1 MPSKSR
7 TDFRST
13 APGDPHRRELVGDT
27 EGSEPSRDAAG
38 SKPAPG
44 LYLVPTPIGN
54 MRDITL
60 RALDILQQVDL
71 IACEDTR
78 VTGRLLDHYGVPTPV
93 TPYHEHNA
101 RRVRPELL
109 RRLAAGASI
118 ALVSDAGTPL
128 ISDPG
133 YRFVREA
140 TEAGHPV
147 TALPGPSA
155 ALAALTASAL
165 PPDRFLFIGFPP
177 PRASARL
184 QAFQEIAQVRAS
196 IVAFESARRLTGC
209 LNDMREAL
217 GEREAVVARELTK
230 RFEELRRGTLGDLAR
245 HYAQAGPPKGEVAI
259 VVAPPGDRPPP
270 GDGVIDDLLREAIQ
284 GRSLRDAVDIVA
296 ERLALPRRAVYERA
310 LAMKPGAMKPGQR
323 R

>member
-1 MPSKSR
+1 MASKSG

-13 APGDPHRRELVGDT
+13 ATGDPPGREPNRNMD
-27 EGSEPSRDAAG
+27 GSEPSRDADG

-44 LYLVPTPIGN
+44 LYVVPTPIGN

-60 RALDILQQVDL
+60 RALDILQNVDL

-78 VTGRLLDHYGVPTPV
+78 VTGRLLDHHGVTTPV

-140 TEAGHPV
+140 ALAGNMV

-155 ALAALTASAL
+155 VLTALTASAL

-177 PRASARL
+177 PRASARK
-184 QAFQEIAQVRAS
+184 QVFQDIATVRAS
-196 IVAFESARRLTGC
+196 LIAFESARRLAGC
-209 LNDMREAL
+209 LSDMAAVL
-217 GEREAVVARELTK
+217 GAREAVVARELTK
-230 RFEELRRGTLGDLAR
+230 RFEELRRGTLAELAL
-245 HYAQAGPPKGEVAI
+245 HYTRTGPPKGEVVI
-259 VVAPPGDRPPP
+259 VVAPASGEPPADEDRV
-270 GDGVIDDLLREAIQ
+270 DELLRETIP

-296 ERLALPRRAVYERA
+296 EQLGIPRRTIYERA
-310 LAMKPGAMKPGQR
+310 LAIKSEPRQ
-323 R
+323 

>member
-1 MPSKSR
+1 
-7 TDFRST
+7 
-13 APGDPHRRELVGDT
+13 
-27 EGSEPSRDAAG
+27 
-38 SKPAPG
+38 
-44 LYLVPTPIGN
+44 

-60 RALDILQQVDL
+60 RALDILQNVDL

-78 VTGRLLDHYGVPTPV
+78 VTGRLLDHHGVTTPV

-140 TEAGHPV
+140 AMAGNMV

-155 ALAALTASAL
+155 VLTALTASAL

-177 PRASARL
+177 PRASARK
-184 QAFQEIAQVRAS
+184 QVFQDIATVRAS
-196 IVAFESARRLTGC
+196 LIAFESARRLAGC
-209 LNDMREAL
+209 LSDMAAVL
-217 GEREAVVARELTK
+217 GAREAVVARELTK
-230 RFEELRRGTLGDLAR
+230 RFEELRRGTLPELAL
-245 HYAQAGPPKGEVAI
+245 HYTRTGPPKGEVVI
-259 VVAPPGDRPPP
+259 VVAPGSGEPPADEDRV
-270 GDGVIDDLLREAIQ
+270 DELLRETIP

-296 ERLALPRRAVYERA
+296 DQLGMPRRTIYERA
-310 LAMKPGAMKPGQR
+310 LAIKAEPRQ
-323 R
+323 

>member
-1 MPSKSR
+1 MASKSR

-13 APGDPHRRELVGDT
+13 TTGTPPDREPFRDT
-27 EGSEPSRDAAG
+27 EASEPSRDTDG

-60 RALDILQQVDL
+60 RALDILQDVAL

-78 VTGRLLDHYGVPTPV
+78 VTGRLLDHHGITTPV

-109 RRLAAGASI
+109 RRLAGGASI

-133 YRFVREA
+133 YRLVREA
-140 TEAGHPV
+140 TMAGHSV
-147 TALPGPSA
+147 TALPGASA
-155 ALAALTASAL
+155 VLTALTASAL

-177 PRASARL
+177 PRASARK
-184 QAFQEIAQVRAS
+184 QIFEEIVAVRATL
-196 IVAFESARRLTGC
+196 IAFESARRLAGC
-209 LNDMREAL
+209 LSDMRAAL
-217 GEREAVVARELTK
+217 GDREAVVARELTK
-230 RFEELRRGTLGDLAR
+230 RFEELRRGTLSELAL
-245 HYAQAGPPKGEVAI
+245 HYTRTGPPKGEVVI
-259 VVAPPGDRPPP
+259 VVAPPGDEPPP
-270 GDGVIDDLLREAIQ
+270 EEDTVDALLRETIP

-296 ERLALPRRAVYERA
+296 VRLGLPRRTVYERA
-310 LAMKPGAMKPGQR
+310 LAIKSEPRQ
-323 R
+323 

>member
-1 MPSKSR
+1 MASKSR
-7 TDFRST
+7 TDFRAT
-13 APGDPHRRELVGDT
+13 APGDPHRRERVGDT
-27 EGSEPSRDAAG
+27 EGSEPNRYASG
-38 SKPAPG
+38 SKPPPG
-44 LYLVPTPIGN
+44 LYVVPTPIGN

-60 RALDILQQVDL
+60 RALDILQHVDL

-78 VTGRLLDHYGVPTPV
+78 VTGRLLDHHGVPTPV

-109 RRLAAGASI
+109 RRLAGGASI

-133 YRFVREA
+133 YRLVREA
-140 TEAGHPV
+140 AAAGHPV

-155 ALAALTASAL
+155 ALTALIASAL
-165 PPDRFLFIGFPP
+165 PPDRFLFIGFAP

-184 QAFQEIAQVRAS
+184 HAFREIAGLRAS
-196 IVAFESARRLTGC
+196 IVAFESPRRLAAC
-209 LNDMREAL
+209 LADMKEAF
-217 GEREAVVARELTK
+217 GDREAVVARELTK
-230 RFEELRRGTLGDLAR
+230 RFEELRRGTLAGLAA
-245 HYAQAGPPKGEVAI
+245 HYARSGPPKGEVVI
-259 VVAPPGDRPPP
+259 VVAPPGEREPPAEAE
-270 GDGVIDDLLREAIQ
+270 IDALLLDALA

-296 ERLALPRRAVYERA
+296 ERLALPRRTVYERA
-310 LAMKPGAMKPGQR
+310 LAMKPGQR

>member
-1 MPSKSR
+1 MASKSR
-7 TDFRST
+7 TDFRAT
-13 APGDPHRRELVGDT
+13 APGDPHRRELLGDS
-27 EGSEPSRDAAG
+27 EASEPSRDAGG

-44 LYLVPTPIGN
+44 LYVVPTPIGN

-60 RALDILQQVDL
+60 RALDILQHVDL

-78 VTGRLLDHYGVPTPV
+78 VTGRLLDHYGVPTQV

-133 YRFVREA
+133 YRLVREA
-140 TEAGHPV
+140 TAAGHPV

-155 ALAALTASAL
+155 VLTALTASAL
-165 PPDRFLFIGFPP
+165 PPDRFFFVGFPP

-184 QAFQEIAQVRAS
+184 QTFEEIAGVRAT
-196 IVAFESARRLTGC
+196 IVAFESPRRLPGC
-209 LNDMREAL
+209 LADMQDAF

-230 RFEELRRGTLGDLAR
+230 RFEELRRGTLAELAQ
-245 HYAQAGPPKGEVAI
+245 HYARSGPPKGEVVI
-259 VVAPPGDRPPP
+259 VVAPPGERAPP
-270 GDGVIDDLLREAIQ
+270 GDDVIDALLRDAMA
-284 GRSLRDAVDIVA
+284 GRSLRDAVDLVA

-310 LAMKPGAMKPGQR
+310 LATKPGSR

>member
-1 MPSKSR
+1 MASKSR
-7 TDFRST
+7 TDFRAT

-27 EGSEPSRDAAG
+27 EGSEPSRDAVG

-44 LYLVPTPIGN
+44 LYIVPTPIGN

-60 RALDILQQVDL
+60 RALDILQNVDL

-78 VTGRLLDHYGVPTPV
+78 VTGRLLDHHGVPTQV

-140 TEAGHPV
+140 AAAGHPV
-147 TALPGPSA
+147 TALPGASA
-155 ALAALTASAL
+155 VLAALTASAL

-184 QAFQEIAQVRAS
+184 QTFREIAEVRAS
-196 IVAFESARRLTGC
+196 IIAFESPRRLPGC
-209 LNDMREAL
+209 LADMKQAL
-217 GEREAVVARELTK
+217 GDREAVVARELTK
-230 RFEELRRGTLGDLAR
+230 RFEELRRGTLADLAL
-245 HYAQAGPPKGEVAI
+245 HYARSGPPKGEVVI
-259 VVAPPGDRPPP
+259 VVAPPGERAPPS
-270 GDGVIDDLLREAIQ
+270 DDAVDALLQEAMP
-284 GRSLRDAVDIVA
+284 GRSMRDAVDLVA
-296 ERLALPRRAVYERA
+296 ARLGLPRRTVYDRA
-310 LAMKPGAMKPGQR
+310 LAMKPGQR